1 MIKLPE
7 FVTQYFDEKIAG
19 VTAEINALKTILE
32 EQRKLSEEFRALNSR
47 LDVIEKSID
56 GLQSRITQL
65 AEKPVLPNPVIAGI
79 AERVTHTVNNT
90 RQQPQM
96 SVRPGAAPSA
106 PTVEIADVTA
116 TFYARGTSDGVLT
129 PVPDSYAADV
139 PFVITA
145 TGDKATVKFN
155 DRCAARLLQSAEAK
169 LLPYFDY
176 EIAPGTGVPSAVH
189 GLNSVTATRQG
200 DKWVLNERIKINIS

>member
-1 MIKLPE
+1 MQLPL
-7 FVTQYFDEKIAG
+7 FVTQYLDEKFAG
-19 VTAEINALKTILE
+19 VTADIEALKTLLN
-32 EQRKLSEEFRALNSR
+32 EQRKLFEEFRALNSR

-65 AEKPVLPNPVIAGI
+65 TEKPSVPSHVAAGVADRMTPASNTNFHQSPVSARH
-79 AERVTHTVNNT
+79 E
-90 RQQPQM
+90 
-96 SVRPGAAPSA
+96 AAPSV

-116 TFYARGTSDGVLT
+116 TFYARGNSDGVLT
-129 PVPDSYAADV
+129 PVPDSFAADV

-155 DRCAARLLQSAEAK
+155 DRCAARLLPSAEAK

-176 EIAPGTGVPSAVH
+176 EIAPGTGIPTAVH
-189 GLNSVTATRQG
+189 GLNSVSATRQG
-200 DKWVLNERIKINIS
+200 DKWVLNERIKITIS

>member
-1 MIKLPE
+1 MQLPQ
-7 FVTQYFDEKIAG
+7 FVTQYLDEKFAAL
-19 VTAEINALKTILE
+19 TAEVDELKTILA
-32 EQRKLSEEFRALNSR
+32 EQRRLFDEFRALNAR

-65 AEKPVLPNPVIAGI
+65 AEKPALTSPVVAGN
-79 AERVTHTVNNT
+79 AERVTHTARNT
-90 RQQPQM
+90 IQQPQV
-96 SVRPGAAPSA
+96 SPGYGAAPSV

-129 PVPDSYAADV
+129 PVPDSFAADV

-155 DRCAARLLQSAEAK
+155 DRCTAKLLPSAEAK

-176 EIAPGTGVPSAVH
+176 EITPGTGVPTSVC
-189 GLNSVTATRQG
+189 GINSVNATRQG
-200 DKWVLNERIKINIS
+200 DKWVLKERIKITIS